1 MNHKVTST
9 SEHDIP
15 NRVAA
20 KTAELCY
27 VSDDTSGIRREG
39 DKENGFRY
47 VAPDGSEV
55 TDEAT
60 LERIRKIAFPPAY
73 TETWLCP
80 RSNGHLQA
88 TGRDAKGRKQYR
100 YHARWRETRDA
111 SKYDHMMAFGDALPG
126 IRARV
131 ATDLARRGLPREKV
145 LATVVYL
152 LETTR
157 IRVGNEEYAQTNHHY
172 GLTTLRHQHVSVHG
186 ETLKFSF
193 VGKVGVRHRLE
204 IKSRRLARIVRS
216 VRDLPGQ
223 ELFQYIDAHTG
234 EIRPIHSDDV
244 NEYLRAITGEPFT
257 AKDFRTWAG
266 TMLCAMEL
274 AAFETV
280 STHEAVQ
287 ENVIR
292 AINKVAAHL
301 GNTPSV
307 CRKSYIHPAILDA
320 YMGPG
325 LPDTLKPGLS
335 AVAEV
340 PSGVLLPEERA
351 VLQYLRAQSVSQ

>member
-1 MNHKVTST
+1 M
-9 SEHDIP
+9 
-15 NRVAA
+15 
-20 KTAELCY
+20 
-27 VSDDTSGIRREG
+27 
-39 DKENGFRY
+39 
-47 VAPDGSEV
+47 
-55 TDEAT
+55 
-60 LERIRKIAFPPAY
+60 
-73 TETWLCP
+73 
-80 RSNGHLQA
+80 
-88 TGRDAKGRKQYR
+88 
-100 YHARWRETRDA
+100 
-111 SKYDHMMAFGDALPG
+111 
-126 IRARV
+126 
-131 ATDLARRGLPREKV
+131 
-145 LATVVYL
+145 
-152 LETTR
+152 
-157 IRVGNEEYAQTNHHY
+157 
-172 GLTTLRHQHVSVHG
+172 
-186 ETLKFSF
+186 
-193 VGKVGVRHRLE
+193 
-204 IKSRRLARIVRS
+204 
-216 VRDLPGQ
+216 
-223 ELFQYIDAHTG
+223 
-234 EIRPIHSDDV
+234 
-244 NEYLRAITGEPFT
+244 NEYLRAITGEPLT

-340 PSGVLLPEERA
+340 PSGVLLPEERV